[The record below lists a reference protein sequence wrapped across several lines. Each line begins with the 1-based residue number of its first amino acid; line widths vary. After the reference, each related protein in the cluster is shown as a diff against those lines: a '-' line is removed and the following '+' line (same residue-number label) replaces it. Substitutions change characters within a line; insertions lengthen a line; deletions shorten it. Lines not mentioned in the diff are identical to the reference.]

1 MTVSVQSKK
10 QQLNQSYQN
19 AASNIF
25 FVQYATIDDDNLFT
39 TNSCHDFANW
49 KMDIAIWLH

>member
-25 FVQYATIDDDNLFT
+25 LVQYATIDDDNLLT
-39 TNSCHDFANW
+39 TNSCHDFPN
-49 KMDIAIWLH
+49 

>member
-25 FVQYATIDDDNLFT
+25 LVQYATIDDDNLLT
-39 TNSCHDFANW
+39 TNSCHDFPNW